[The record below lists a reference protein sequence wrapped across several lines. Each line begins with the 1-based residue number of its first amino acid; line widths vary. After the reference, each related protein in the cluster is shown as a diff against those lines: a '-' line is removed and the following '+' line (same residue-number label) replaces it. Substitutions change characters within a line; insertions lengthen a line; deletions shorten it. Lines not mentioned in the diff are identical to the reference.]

1 MSFELHHGD
10 CLEIMPRLVE
20 RFGGIITDIPYGTTA
35 CKWDTIIPLVPMWEQ
50 VKRLLKPNGAFIT
63 TASQPFTSVLVMSN
77 LEWFK
82 YEWCWNK
89 VSKTDVMNAK
99 NKPLKQHE
107 NVLVFSAYI
116 TANGSDRKMNYFP
129 VGVLPGKRQTLQTE
143 NNYGEAMNPRRKS
156 HKLGYYKEQGRNYPA
171 SIITFSNADRSEA
184 LHPTQKPVALYE
196 YLIRTYSNPG
206 DTILDFAMGSGTT
219 GVAAIRTGRH
229 FVGIEKE
236 REYYEIAEQRIRN
249 AQPALF
255 VEDKSLLT
263 PRETDLLRS
272 GAAGE
277 TSQPSLFGKY
287 AQYNL
292 LDALLSDRAAQQGLQ
307 PDQPSAETSA
317 ATSDPKQINNQPDL
331 PETAGS

>member
-20 RFGGIITDIPYGTTA
+20 RFDGIFTDVPYGTTA
-35 CKWDTIIPLVPMWEQ
+35 CKWDTIIPLEPMWEQ

-63 TASQPFTSVLVMSN
+63 TTSQPFTSVLVMSN

-89 VSKTDVMNAK
+89 KLAGNIFLCDYQ
-99 NKPLKQHE
+99 PLKIHE
-107 NVLVFSAYI
+107 NVLVFGGNTYNPQTIRRQEVRKYKDKYGGGEAFGKKGTGEKLHALTDRQPVSIIEISNAKR
-116 TANGSDRKMNYFP
+116 NGS
-129 VGVLPGKRQTLQTE
+129 
-143 NNYGEAMNPRRKS
+143 
-156 HKLGYYKEQGRNYPA
+156 
-171 SIITFSNADRSEA
+171 
-184 LHPTQKPVALYE
+184 HPTQKPVALYE

-236 REYYEIAEQRIRN
+236 QKYFEIAQSRISS

-263 PRETDLLRS
+263 PRETD
-272 GAAGE
+272 
-277 TSQPSLFGKY
+277 P
-287 AQYNL
+287 
-292 LDALLSDRAAQQGLQ
+292 
-307 PDQPSAETSA
+307 PSAPVRDGEEA
-317 ATSDPKQINNQPDL
+317 K
-331 PETAGS
+331 

>member
-1 MSFELHHGD
+1 MQSRRAIEANVSRHVNMSFELHHGD

-82 YEWCWNK
+82 YCAYWK
-89 VSKTDVMNAK
+89 KSKASNFVHAPNML
-99 NKPLKQHE
+99 LKTIE
-107 NVLVFSAYI
+107 DVLVFS
-116 TANGSDRKMNYFP
+116 NGSICHQPNTNRMIFNP
-129 VGVLPGKRQTLQTE
+129 QGTVPGSTLVKQ
-143 NNYGEAMNPRRKS
+143 NPNTS
-156 HKLGYYKEQGRNYPA
+156 EHKLHRESQSQHTTGYTCKNENYPTA
-171 SIITFSNADRSEA
+171 LLEFGSDNG

-272 GAAGE
+272 GAAGAK
-277 TSQPSLFGKY
+277 SQ
-287 AQYNL
+287 
-292 LDALLSDRAAQQGLQ
+292 LSMF
-307 PDQPSAETSA
+307 
-317 ATSDPKQINNQPDL
+317 
-331 PETAGS
+331 AGDGSE